1 MSRNS
6 CSRSVTARGVYAKW
20 CFVAAAFLVVL
31 VGVSPLSAQQARVK
45 GIWEPVNY
53 KQDLSL
59 ESVYFVTPDIGWA
72 AGAAGTIIKTTDGG
86 MTWAPQ
92 LGGDPQNAAR
102 RISDLKFVDQT
113 NGFAVQNTG
122 IGDYVLLHT
131 TDGQNW
137 EASGTIAQH
146 YGDYAFVSP
155 TVGVEAT
162 SRKDI
167 LHTDDAGK
175 TWKPAMK
182 CALTVDVGGLSRNAD
197 CYIEAFHFPTPN
209 VGYAIGP
216 FSGGIK
222 GVAVAKTENA
232 GQSWNL
238 WRVLPDESGHEGH
251 IFFTDEQNGIACLIG
266 GKFFATSDGG
276 KTWRGIAGTD
286 CGGKPAV
293 RFADPEVGWTVANKW
308 NYTSDGGKHWS
319 SRATTFPAR
328 VIAFSLPRRDRGY
341 VVGDH
346 GMVFRYRV
354 VPVAYTAPNTIDAPV
369 IGTVNSPLDEQ
380 VDQLVSETQTLAAAG
395 GAASSAGG
403 SGSGTAGGSSTA
415 AAASGGTR
423 SGSPRSSGNTLTK
436 IQALLDAVGASVP
449 QFLSRYR
456 NLNLVFEGAR
466 TSTSLPGWFE
476 TVKQGFA
483 SFRSASDKNAAAGA
497 LARIVS
503 AADSLKTETKL
514 AFQKTPASHAP

>member
-1 MSRNS
+1 MSRNPRFRS
-6 CSRSVTARGVYAKW
+6 TTAALWVVILLACS
-20 CFVAAAFLVVL
+20 
-31 VGVSPLSAQQARVK
+31 LSAQQPQPRVK

-72 AGAAGTIIKTTDGG
+72 SGAAGTIIKTTDGG
-86 MTWAPQ
+86 STWTPQ
-92 LGGDPQNAAR
+92 LGGDPQNDAR
-102 RISDLKFVDQT
+102 RISDLKFIDQK

-146 YGDYAFVSP
+146 YGDYAFISP
-155 TVGVEAT
+155 TVGVEAA
-162 SRKDI
+162 RKGI

-175 TWKPAMK
+175 TWKPAMN
-182 CALTVDVGGLSRNAD
+182 CALSVDVGGLSRNAVCD
-197 CYIEAFHFPTPN
+197 IEAFHFPTPS

-216 FSGGIK
+216 FEGGIK
-222 GVAVAKTENA
+222 GVVVAKTDNA

-238 WRVLPDESGHEGH
+238 WTVLPDESGHEGH

-276 KTWRGIAGTD
+276 KTWRGIAGAD

-293 RFADPEVGWTVANKW
+293 RFADPEVGWTVASKW
-308 NYTSDGGKHWS
+308 NYTSDGGRHWN

-354 VPVAYTAPNTIDAPV
+354 VPVSYSAPNTIDAPIV
-369 IGTVNSPLDEQ
+369 GTVNSSLDTQ
-380 VDQLVSETQTLAAAG
+380 VDQLVSETQSLVATGGSAASAG
-395 GAASSAGG
+395 GSASEGSTVAASSSQSSAGG
-403 SGSGTAGGSSTA
+403 VKSAT
-415 AAASGGTR
+415 
-423 SGSPRSSGNTLTK
+423 PRSSGNTLAK

-466 TSTSLPGWFE
+466 TSASLPGWFQ
-476 TVKQGFA
+476 TVKEGFA
-483 SFRSASDKNAAAGA
+483 SFRSATDKNAAANA
-497 LARIVS
+497 LAQIKS
-503 AADSLKTETKL
+503 AADSLKTETRL
-514 AFQKTPASHAP
+514 AFQKTPASRAP